1 MIDGVNGLGPL
12 REMSAPG
19 ATAKAAPAEGG
30 RSFKEILQDSIA
42 SVQHLQQ
49 EADRVLEKFALGE
62 TSQDQVTIAFRK
74 SQIAFESL
82 MQMRNKLV
90 EAFQQIQQMRI

>member
-1 MIDGVNGLGPL
+1 MMDGVNGLGPL
-12 REMSAPG
+12 REITAPG
-19 ATAKAAPAEGG
+19 AAAKGSPVEGG
-30 RSFKEILQDSIA
+30 RSFKDILQDSIA
-42 SVQHLQQ
+42 SVQRLQQ
-49 EADRVLEKFALGE
+49 EADRVLEKYALGE

-90 EAFQQIQQMRI
+90 EAFQQIQQMRV

>member
-1 MIDGVNGLGPL
+1 MMDGVSGLGPL
-12 REMSAPG
+12 RELSAPG
-19 ATAKAAPAEGG
+19 AAAKSAPAEGG

-42 SVQHLQQ
+42 SVQRLQQ

-62 TSQDQVTIAFRK
+62 TSQDQVAMAFRK

-90 EAFQQIQQMRI
+90 EAFQQIQQMRV